1 MPPVG
6 SVTELSLPAL
16 GIDPGRT
23 GARCSATD
31 VPRASRA
38 GEAAARHGGEPAR
51 RFRSSVTGSG
61 QIGEPPSSPARRDR
75 LGEI

>member
-51 RFRSSVTGSG
+51 RFRSSDR
-61 QIGEPPSSPARRDR
+61 IRADRRTCVLPR
-75 LGEI
+75 AA